1 MTVMFV
7 PMSQYFITKSHQL
20 KWQVTVKSLTDLFS
34 QIRLKDRSKLCR
46 AALTGHKPPGVG
58 TLLVPSDEAFGGR
71 KSRGIS

>member
-20 KWQVTVKSLTDLFS
+20 KWQVKSLTDLFS

-58 TLLVPSDEAFGGR
+58 TLLVPSDEAFGAR